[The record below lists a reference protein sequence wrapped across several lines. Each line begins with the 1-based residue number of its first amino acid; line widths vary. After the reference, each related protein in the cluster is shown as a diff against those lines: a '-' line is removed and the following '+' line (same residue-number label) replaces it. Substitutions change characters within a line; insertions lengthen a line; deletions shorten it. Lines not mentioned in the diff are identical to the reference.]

1 MRRCK
6 NECKNKLG
14 FALSTWPLGC
24 RSILAKLSLFSLFAR
39 EENRPLFI
47 SICCYLL
54 LRLVLQLI
62 LTITSSTL
70 QLIIRTGE
78 TVNFKIYAH
87 IEGSRFT
94 SIFGSICARAHF
106 SISCFSMCTNTKR
119 TPNTMVLI
127 TEFLFSR
134 HRLPK
139 RFNQHKSNLLFP
151 RSPALLAIFS
161 IMLGGDILL
170 RIPILV

>member
-1 MRRCK
+1 MQEQTRLRSLNLTSRLSLNSCK
-6 NECKNKLG
+6 TL
-14 FALSTWPLGC
+14 
-24 RSILAKLSLFSLFAR
+24 SILSLAR

-47 SICCYLL
+47 PICRCLL

-106 SISCFSMCTNTKR
+106 SILCFSICANAKH
-119 TPNTMVLI
+119 TPNTIVLM

-139 RFNQHKSNLLFP
+139 RFN
-151 RSPALLAIFS
+151 
-161 IMLGGDILL
+161 
-170 RIPILV
+170 